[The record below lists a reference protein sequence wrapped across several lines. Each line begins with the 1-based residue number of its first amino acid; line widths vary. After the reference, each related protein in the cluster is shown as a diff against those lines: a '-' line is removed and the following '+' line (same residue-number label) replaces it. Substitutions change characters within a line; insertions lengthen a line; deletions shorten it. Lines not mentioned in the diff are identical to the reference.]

1 MGTPTDPEVS
11 TADLVK
17 RRLVGLLV
25 LLATVFA
32 LSVLLRS
39 LGAPATDDS
48 GLQTVVVPLGSGE
61 SLTTETATALA
72 APEPESEAVTDA
84 PARETVPSVAVAEE
98 AEQAATTS
106 AQSPPGKLP
115 APPKPVIAP
124 AAAVAPKESKKPV
137 AADNES
143 AKKQRWFITLGSFSD
158 AANAKAL
165 AQRAKAA
172 GFSAE
177 IGRVQS
183 GGNTLNRVR
192 IGPFK
197 SESEAQSARATL
209 IVEGLTGAKLQKEP

>member
-1 MGTPTDPEVS
+1 MSNPPDTEVT

-32 LSVLLRS
+32 LSVLLRG
-39 LGAPATDDS
+39 LGSPGPEDS
-48 GLQTVVVPLGSGE
+48 SLQTVVVPLGGGE
-61 SLTTETATALA
+61 TPTSDTAAVLA
-72 APEPESEAVTDA
+72 APEPEPDVVADES
-84 PARETVPSVAVAEE
+84 PRETAPKDVVPEPEKSP
-98 AEQAATTS
+98 AAI
-106 AQSPPGKLP
+106 AQEPPRKL
-115 APPKPVIAP
+115 APPKPAAP
-124 AAAVAPKESKKPV
+124 AVVAPKETKKSV
-137 AADNES
+137 ASASEP

-172 GFSAE
+172 GFSADVSR
-177 IGRVQS
+177 IQS
-183 GGNTLNRVR
+183 GGNSLNRVR
-192 IGPFK
+192 VGPFK